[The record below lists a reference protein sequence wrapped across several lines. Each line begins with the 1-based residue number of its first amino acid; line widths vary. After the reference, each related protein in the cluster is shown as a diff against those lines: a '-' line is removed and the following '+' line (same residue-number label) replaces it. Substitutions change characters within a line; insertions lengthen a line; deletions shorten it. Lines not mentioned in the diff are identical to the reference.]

1 MVYRSSC
8 HLPFPYR
15 SSRRRPCPYGS
26 IRRRPCPSSWDD
38 EYDRTDPWTLDP
50 TFHFIFPSSCSLFR
64 QRNIVFFLEALQTL
78 LELWGVA
85 FGVLAALIFAHDGF
99 EEISVSDQGG
109 NNVGR
114 KMRAVKL
121 AGFVLL
127 QKFDRSEK
135 PRHHRSVW

>member
-1 MVYRSSC
+1 MQKHPILCTARVDW
-8 HLPFPYR
+8 L
-15 SSRRRPCPYGS
+15 
-26 IRRRPCPSSWDD
+26 
-38 EYDRTDPWTLDP
+38 EYISKIKKGKSGGGP
-50 TFHFIFPSSCSLFR
+50 FHFIFPSSCSLFR

-114 KMRAVKL
+114 EMRAVKV

-127 QKFDRSEK
+127 QKF
-135 PRHHRSVW
+135 